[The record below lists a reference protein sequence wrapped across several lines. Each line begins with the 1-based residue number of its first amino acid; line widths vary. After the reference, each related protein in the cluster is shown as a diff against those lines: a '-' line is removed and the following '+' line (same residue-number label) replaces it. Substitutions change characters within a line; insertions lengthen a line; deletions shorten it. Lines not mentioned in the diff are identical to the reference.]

1 MKRRE
6 LFKSAFK
13 TSLGFSAGV
22 IGMSAIKPLYAND
35 SMVMKAFP
43 MYDVPV
49 TKVTDSC
56 YYILAKD
63 PEPSPENHAFF
74 NNPGFVV
81 TSKGVVVIDTGS
93 SVQIGEMV
101 LRQIK
106 KVTDKPVVMVI
117 NTHYHGDHFLGNH
130 AFAAAYPNV
139 DIYSHPAT
147 IENIKSGGG
156 DFWISFMQRN
166 SDDGI
171 SGTIVTLPNKTFN
184 GGEVFE
190 VGDKTFK
197 IHYFGKAHTEADLII
212 EVVEDKVAFMGDT
225 AMRRVANMADGSFL
239 GSIEAMKKAKA
250 LNCDHYI
257 VGHGVHDGASICQ
270 DMQTFC
276 EHIYHNAVEYYDEG
290 LSDFEM
296 KPKIL
301 AKPFMRDVAS
311 QWPGFD
317 KTVGV
322 FISTAVAEVEEN
334 MF

>member
-6 LFKSAFK
+6 LLKTALSA
-13 TSLGFSAGV
+13 SVGMVGLSAL
-22 IGMSAIKPLYAND
+22 KPLYASD
-35 SMVMKAFP
+35 SMMMKAEP

-81 TSKGVVVIDTGS
+81 TSEGVVVIDTGS

-106 KVTDKPVVMVI
+106 TVTDKPVVMVI

-130 AFAAAYPNV
+130 AFVSAYPDV
-139 DIYSHPAT
+139 PIYAHPAA
-147 IENIKSGGG
+147 IEKIKSDGG
-156 DFWISFMQRN
+156 DFWYGFMQRN
-166 SDDGI
+166 SNNAI
-171 SGTIVTLPNKTFN
+171 TGTVVTLPNKTFE
-184 GGEVFE
+184 GGETIK

-197 IHYFGKAHTEADLII
+197 IHQFGIAHTESDLII
-212 EVVEDKVAFMGDT
+212 EVAEDNVVFMGDT
-225 AMRRVANMADGSFL
+225 AMRRVANMADGSFV
-239 GSIEAMKKAKA
+239 GTIDAMKKAQA

-257 VGHGVHDGASICQ
+257 VGHGLHDDVKICQ

-276 EHIYHNAVEYYDEG
+276 EAIYNNAEVYYEEG

-296 KPKIL
+296 KPKIM
-301 AKPFMRDVAS
+301 ADPFMKNVAS
-311 QWPGFD
+311 QWPGYD
-317 KTVGV
+317 KTLGV
-322 FISTAVAEVEEN
+322 FISLAVAEVEEN
-334 MF
+334 LF

>member
-1 MKRRE
+1 MKRRT
-6 LFKSAFK
+6 LLKSA
-13 TSLGFSAGV
+13 LGISAGMV
-22 IGMSAIKPLYAND
+22 GMSVLNPLYASD
-35 SMVMKAFP
+35 AMSIRAEP

-81 TSKGVVVIDTGS
+81 TSEGVVVIDTGS

-106 KVTDKPVVMVI
+106 RVTDKPVVMVI

-130 AFAAAYPNV
+130 AFVEAYPNV
-139 DIYSHPAT
+139 PIYAHPAA
-147 IENIKSGGG
+147 IEKIKSDGG
-156 DFWISFMQRN
+156 DFWYGFMQRN
-166 SDDGI
+166 SNNGI
-171 SGTIVTLPNKTFN
+171 TGTVITLPNKVFN
-184 GGEVFE
+184 GGETIK
-190 VGDKTFK
+190 VGDKTFN
-197 IHYFGKAHTEADLII
+197 IHQFGVAHTESDLIV

-225 AMRRVANMADGSFL
+225 AMRRVANMADGSFV
-239 GSIEAMKKAKA
+239 GTIEAMKKARA

-257 VGHGVHDGASICQ
+257 VGHGVHDDVSLCQ

-276 EHIYHNAVEYYDEG
+276 EVIYNNAEVYYDEG

-296 KPKIL
+296 KPKIM
-301 AKPFMRDVAS
+301 ADPFMKNVAS
-311 QWPGFD
+311 QWPGYD
-317 KTVGV
+317 KSLGV
-322 FISTAVAEVEEN
+322 FVSLAVAEVEEN
-334 MF
+334 LF